1 MYKIFL
7 ADNSLSGHHEVY
19 LKTILQLENTENSSF
34 VTKFGAKKTS
44 IKYYSSRLA
53 FFKRIKLCVQNSN
66 FNVNKKVL
74 HFLYID
80 NLYTVPY
87 IKLNLPNTK
96 IVGTLHHYPQ
106 NKIKM
111 KMLKRFSKSFE
122 VIIVHS
128 DYIRKKLHDN
138 GIYNVEVIPYPSFFN
153 YTNLPNS
160 EVMREKFNIPN
171 NLSVFTLLGGTRFDK
186 GLDLF
191 LSSFNHIPTEMKK
204 KILVN
209 IVGKEETFDRNYINK
224 LATMYDINIRSH
236 YGYVSDEDFISNI
249 IVSDYIVLPYKKIF
263 TGNSGPMTEAIRNG
277 IPVIGPNYGNIGHL
291 IEKHK
296 LGYTFQVEDAISL
309 AEVTVKALNDK
320 KIINNDYKNAL
331 TVDAFLE
338 SHKNLY
344 DNLVDNY

>member
-1 MYKIFL
+1 
-7 ADNSLSGHHEVY
+7 
-19 LKTILQLENTENSSF
+19 
-34 VTKFGAKKTS
+34 
-44 IKYYSSRLA
+44 
-53 FFKRIKLCVQNSN
+53 
-66 FNVNKKVL
+66 
-74 HFLYID
+74 
-80 NLYTVPY
+80 
-87 IKLNLPNTK
+87 
-96 IVGTLHHYPQ
+96 
-106 NKIKM
+106 
-111 KMLKRFSKSFE
+111 
-122 VIIVHS
+122 
-128 DYIRKKLHDN
+128 
-138 GIYNVEVIPYPSFFN
+138 
-153 YTNLPNS
+153 
-160 EVMREKFNIPN
+160 MREKFNIPN

-209 IVGKEETFDRNYINK
+209 IVGKEETFDRNYIDK
-224 LATMYDINIRSH
+224 LATMYDINIKSH

-263 TGNSGPMTEAIRNG
+263 TGNSGPMTEAVRNG

-291 IEKHK
+291 IEKYK

-309 AEVTVKALNDK
+309 AEVIVKALNDK